1 MFLLSFF
8 ERKAKSGM
16 EVHACN
22 VGTPEWRQEDHDFV
36 TNLRYYIK
44 SKSNPSIHQERKKGR
59 KIKRKKITHSKNRP
73 RTLRENSQ
81 MEKKSGNN
89 VNVI

>member
-1 MFLLSFF
+1 M
-8 ERKAKSGM
+8 K
-16 EVHACN
+16 
-22 VGTPEWRQEDHDFV
+22 
-36 TNLRYYIK
+36 NLKKKIK
-44 SKSNPSIHQERKKGR
+44 KNLKKGR